1 MLIFPPRSAAEE
13 DTDLVDTDLMSDDTL
28 LVNAV
33 DFTDGTLLLLLL
45 YSESVDDVV
54 EEEDDDSSSDSTSS
68 SWCCRCRSA

>member
-1 MLIFPPRSAAEE
+1 M
-13 DTDLVDTDLMSDDTL
+13 VDTDLMSDDTL

-54 EEEDDDSSSDSTSS
+54 EEEDESGED
-68 SWCCRCRSA
+68 R